1 MIRELR
7 EQTKLKDQQY
17 LEMNDAYLKEINEL
31 KAKAIDHQ
39 ALAK

>member
-17 LEMNDAYLKEINEL
+17 LEMNDSYLKEINKL
-31 KAKAIDHQ
+31 KTQLKAIDHQ
-39 ALAK
+39 EK